1 MSAHLVLPAL
11 QRLLDAIED
20 YDDCEPDT
28 VEELDAAEKFARAVV
43 EAVAPAPTQSAFEL
57 GVYS

>member
-1 MSAHLVLPAL
+1 MSSHLVLTVL

-20 YDDCEPDT
+20 YDDMEPDT
-28 VEELDAAEKFARAVV
+28 VEELEAAEKFARAVV
-43 EAVAPAPTQSAFEL
+43 DQVAPAPTQAAFDL